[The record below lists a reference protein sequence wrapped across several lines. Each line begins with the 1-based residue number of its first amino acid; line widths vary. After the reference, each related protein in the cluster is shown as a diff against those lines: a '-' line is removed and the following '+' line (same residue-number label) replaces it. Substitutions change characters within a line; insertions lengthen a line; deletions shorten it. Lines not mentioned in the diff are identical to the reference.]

1 MGEYNAQNAPSA
13 EVAIRALPNS
23 GARSWHLDKQC
34 SRQSSSEGGGERSR
48 VCFVQVAHLEYGTL
62 VSCAGLRV
70 MRQRFPCHFRRT
82 ARPLLGALDQH
93 SNMLGS
99 YIVIVSSPMF
109 RQPLFG
115 CTVDAATRQNTS
127 PHTSARSRQRAW
139 MLAPELACDHA

>member
-34 SRQSSSEGGGERSR
+34 SRQSSSEGGGGRSR